1 MNIKEI
7 KQIYFV
13 GIGGIGM
20 SAIARYFCSLGKKVA
35 GYDRAPSHITDS
47 LKDLGVSITFDDNV
61 SSIGNSFLNTDETLV
76 IITPAIPNN
85 SVLLNYFRN
94 NNFTI
99 IKRAKALGLIS
110 NDYRTIGV
118 AGTHG
123 KTSVSTLLSYLL
135 YNSSI
140 GCNAF
145 LGGISKNF
153 ESNFVQGNVNSPVVV
168 EADEFDRSF
177 LQLTPTAAIITSL
190 DADHLDIYDSH
201 NYMLQSFNDFANQV
215 PDGGIIII
223 KEGLKDQLNIKSTV
237 TVKTYSLN
245 KESEYY
251 SNNIRLQ
258 RGRYLFDFNYPG
270 DKIENLELFVP
281 GLVNVE
287 NSIAAIAMALNMGVS
302 PLEIK
307 KSLSSFKGVV
317 RRFDYKVE
325 NGSKVYIDDYAHHPS
340 EIEFTLKSVRELYPH
355 KKIAGIFQP
364 HLFSRTRDFAT
375 DFAKELDKFDSIV
388 LLDIYPAREL
398 PIEGVTSNTILE
410 LMASNSKRILAKDEV
425 LSFVKEGDFDVL
437 LTLGAGDIDRLVD
450 PIKEIVNKL

>member
-94 NNFTI
+94 NNFRI

-302 PLEIK
+302 PL
-307 KSLSSFKGVV
+307 
-317 RRFDYKVE
+317 
-325 NGSKVYIDDYAHHPS
+325 
-340 EIEFTLKSVRELYPH
+340 
-355 KKIAGIFQP
+355 
-364 HLFSRTRDFAT
+364 
-375 DFAKELDKFDSIV
+375 
-388 LLDIYPAREL
+388 
-398 PIEGVTSNTILE
+398 
-410 LMASNSKRILAKDEV
+410 
-425 LSFVKEGDFDVL
+425 
-437 LTLGAGDIDRLVD
+437 
-450 PIKEIVNKL
+450 